1 MPKRIPVLKVS
12 GRGKLKVTFSS
23 LNEVRE
29 ILYALLQ
36 LIEIGRVTTYGL
48 LARCLGI
55 EPRSVASILK
65 KNPYPIIIPCHRV
78 VKSDLS
84 LSGYTLNGRRCP
96 DFKKKLL
103 ILEGVR
109 FDNEGKVCRE
119 HVVSTEDELL
129 S

>member
-1 MPKRIPVLKVS
+1 MPKRLLVLKVNEQ
-12 GRGKLKVTFSS
+12 GKLRVMLSS
-23 LNEVRE
+23 SNEVRE
-29 ILYALLQ
+29 VLYALLQ
-36 LIEIGRVTTYGL
+36 LIEIGKVATYGL

-55 EPRSVASILK
+55 EPRSIANILK

-84 LSGYTLNGRRCP
+84 LGGYTLNGRRCP
-96 DFKKKLL
+96 NFKKKLL
-103 ILEGVR
+103 ILEGVCLDSR
-109 FDNEGKVCRE
+109 GKVCRK

>member
-1 MPKRIPVLKVS
+1 MPKKLPILNIDKR
-12 GRGKLKVTFSS
+12 GRLRVTLSS
-23 LNEVRE
+23 SDEVRD

-36 LIEIGRVTTYGL
+36 LIKIGKVATYGL

-55 EPRSVASILK
+55 EPRSVANILK

-84 LSGYTLNGRRCP
+84 LGGYTLNGRKSP
-96 DFKKKLL
+96 HFKKKLL
-103 ILEGVR
+103 ILEGVC
-109 FDNEGKVCRE
+109 FDSKERVRRE
-119 HVVSTEDELL
+119 YVVNAVSELL